1 VASIDRRPDGRWRAR
16 WREYPGGPQ
25 KSQHFGRKLDAERHL
40 DIIRGDLARGVYV
53 DPKKG
58 RVTFKAFAEEWRVI
72 QPHRPGT
79 ATSVEQD
86 LRLHIYPALGDRP
99 LTSIRRSHV
108 QALATSLEQL
118 APSTRQRVY
127 GRVTAVFRA
136 AIRDRLIATSP
147 CVEVSLGSARPTGVT
162 EILTTEHVVDLAAET
177 TARYGALI
185 IAGAGTGLRPG
196 ELFGLATDRVDF
208 LRRSIKVD
216 QQLVRVRGRDG
227 GRGGVELSRDLK
239 TEKSYRAVPLPSVV
253 TEALAGHMAQFEAH
267 QELGLVFTNE
277 RGAPIQQHP
286 FSVVFG
292 AARDRAGLP
301 GWVTPHALRHYYASL
316 LIRSGASVKVVQARL
331 GHASAKTTL
340 DVYGH
345 LWPDDE
351 DRTRRAV
358 DDAFAAPVED
368 QLRTADGH

>member
-1 VASIDRRPDGRWRAR
+1 MASIDRRPDGQWRAR

-58 RVTFKAFAEEWRVI
+58 RVTFKAFAEEWRAI

-108 QALATSLEQL
+108 QALASSLEQL

-136 AIRDRLIATSP
+136 AVRDRLVATSP
-147 CVEVSLGSARPTGVT
+147 CVEVSLGSGRPTGVT
-162 EILTTEHVVDLAAET
+162 EILTTEHVVSLAAEMP
-177 TARYGALI
+177 ARYGALI

-216 QQLVRVRGRDG
+216 KQLVRVRGREG
-227 GRGGVELSRDLK
+227 GRGGVELSGDLK
-239 TEKSYRAVPLPSVV
+239 TEKSYRSVPLPSVV
-253 TEALAGHMAQFEAH
+253 TDALAGHMAQFEAH

-286 FSVVFG
+286 FSVVFS

-301 GWVTPHALRHYYASL
+301 AWATPHALRHYYASL

-368 QLRTADGH
+368 QLRTADGR